1 MLDAPTAVLT
11 LSTTMP
17 LVPPFSNTAAAAV
30 VVGIKRV
37 MSKFS
42 TQPALKGQRP
52 TPLVPFVMP
61 TKSLSVVPFLNSV
74 SGEPSP
80 VLVEIS
86 NAPVSTVQLDPAAK
100 QFKVPT
106 NEPIRYS
113 AGLSL
118 LLANPL
124 VVDSLP
130 TT

>member
-1 MLDAPTAVLT
+1 MLDASFWRGLQLGFALPTQVMLVLSIT
-11 LSTTMP
+11 IP

-42 TQPALKGQRP
+42 TQPAPKGQRP
-52 TPLVPFVMP
+52 TPLLPFVMP

-74 SGEPSP
+74 RGEPSP
-80 VLVEIS
+80 PGLLEIS

-106 NEPIRYS
+106 NEP
-113 AGLSL
+113 
-118 LLANPL
+118 
-124 VVDSLP
+124 
-130 TT
+130 

>member
-30 VVGIKRV
+30 VVGIRRV

-52 TPLVPFVMP
+52 TPLLPFVMP

-74 SGEPSP
+74 NGDPSP
-80 VLVEIS
+80 VLFEIS
-86 NAPVSTVQLDPAAK
+86 NAPVAAVRSDPAAAR
-100 QFKVPT
+100 FG
-106 NEPIRYS
+106 E
-113 AGLSL
+113 GG
-118 LLANPL
+118 
-124 VVDSLP
+124 
-130 TT
+130 